1 MLYCPK
7 FQQDF
12 KVPVK
17 IKLLDK
23 YIFKKFMTTFV
34 FVVALLV
41 VVIVVIDFTE
51 KNEKFIKNEVPTD
64 LIVYYY
70 MSFIPW
76 IANLIAPITV
86 FIATVLVTVGMAGK
100 TEIVAILAGGISFRR
115 MLLPFLVGA
124 ILIALTTFYVNG
136 WMIPN
141 SNKYRIAFEV
151 EYLKKPFYFNERDIH
166 FKIGPE
172 EYLYLQRYNNRSEV
186 GYKVTLEQVVG
197 TQMRQ
202 KLTAKKMTWD
212 DSLEH
217 WEFRDWEL
225 RVIGE
230 FEEEYSK
237 GKQMDTVLAITPE
250 DFDNKYQLNETM
262 NLNELNEHIA
272 MLKDRGADDVEV
284 YEIEKYIRYMLPFT
298 AIILTMMGVSVSA
311 EKSTRGGAGFKIALG
326 FLIAFVFIILFI
338 LVKAIA
344 EAGSMNP
351 IVAIWI
357 PNMIGAVVT
366 LILYR
371 LVPK

>member
-1 MLYCPK
+1 MG
-7 FQQDF
+7 
-12 KVPVK
+12 
-17 IKLLDK
+17 IKLIDK
-23 YIFKKFMTTFV
+23 YIFKKFITTFI

-70 MSFIPW
+70 LSFMPW

-86 FIATVLVTVGMAGK
+86 FISTVLVTAGMAGK

-115 MLLPFLVGA
+115 MLMPFLVGA
-124 ILIALTTFYVNG
+124 ILIAMTTFYVNG

-166 FKIGPE
+166 FKIGEE

-186 GYKVTLEQVVG
+186 GYKVTLEQIVG
-197 TQMRQ
+197 TEMKQ
-202 KLTAKKMTWD
+202 KLTATKMTWD
-212 DSLEH
+212 DSLGR
-217 WEFRDWEL
+217 WQFKDWEL
-225 RVIGE
+225 REIGE
-230 FEEEYSK
+230 FGEKYSK
-237 GKQMDTVLAITPE
+237 GDEMDTLLSITPE

-262 NLNELNEHIA
+262 NLNELNDHIA

-298 AIILTMMGVSVSA
+298 AIILTLMGVSVSA

-357 PNMIGAVVT
+357 PNMIGAVVS

-371 LVPK
+371 FVPK